1 MYCRG
6 VSESVVTLPSR
17 LDMAG
22 EWMQFCEEVSWG
34 PSMPLVRGQI
44 IGYDATLMVFE
55 FTMIDKAVTAVVE
68 CQRCWGTRP
77 VAARKNRPIRV
88 AAA

>member
-1 MYCRG
+1 MDAILRG
-6 VSESVVTLPSR
+6 SEL
-17 LDMAG
+17 
-22 EWMQFCEEVSWG
+22 G

-68 CQRCWGTRP
+68 CQISS
-77 VAARKNRPIRV
+77 VAMDQLAGSR
-88 AAA
+88 

>member
-1 MYCRG
+1 
-6 VSESVVTLPSR
+6 
-17 LDMAG
+17 MAG

-68 CQRCWGTRP
+68 CQISS
-77 VAARKNRPIRV
+77 VAMDQLAGSR
-88 AAA
+88 